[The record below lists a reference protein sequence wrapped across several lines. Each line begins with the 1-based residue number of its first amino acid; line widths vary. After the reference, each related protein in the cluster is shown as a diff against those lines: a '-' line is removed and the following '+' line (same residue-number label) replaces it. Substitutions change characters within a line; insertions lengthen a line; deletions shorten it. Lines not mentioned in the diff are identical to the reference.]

1 MEKLEIAGIEVKP
14 GKKINQWIP
23 LSRTYYGEL
32 KIPFIGI
39 GGASP
44 GKTLFLISGIHG
56 TEYVGLEAIL
66 RFCEEIDPS
75 KMKGN
80 LISIPFI
87 NVPAFEYITRET
99 PFDSLN
105 LNRVFPGKKGGFLS
119 ERMANF
125 LTEKVLPKVDY
136 AIDLHGARASDMQNS
151 LVGFLEAGKLSSLDV
166 AKAFGI
172 ETLWRLSSSG
182 IKGDFTTEAITQGV
196 LAIVVEVGGESR
208 CKEEWVQTDMQGFRN
223 VMISLGMLNGKLSK
237 LPAKYIV
244 MEGFYQYCNAGGFLR
259 SKVNLKDKVKKGQVL
274 GTIVDL
280 LGKELE
286 VLKAEKDGVIHGL
299 RTLPKINPGDW
310 TYWVGVK
317 KEEIKR

>member
-1 MEKLEIAGIEVKP
+1 MAKFEIAGVEVKP
-14 GKKINQWIP
+14 GRKVYKWIS
-23 LSRTYYGEL
+23 LGKTYYGEL

-39 GGASP
+39 GGTSP

-66 RFCEEIDPS
+66 RFCEELDP
-75 KMKGN
+75 KKLRGN
-80 LISIPFI
+80 LVSIPFI

-99 PFDSLN
+99 PFDGLN

-125 LTEKVLPKVDY
+125 IVEKVLPNVDY
-136 AIDLHGARASDMQNS
+136 AIDIHGARSSDMQNS
-151 LVGFLEAGKLSSLDV
+151 LVGFVETEELSSLDV

-182 IKGDFTTEAITQGV
+182 IKGDLTTESAAHGV
-196 LAIVVEVGGESR
+196 SAIVVEVGGESR
-208 CKEEWVQTDMQGFRN
+208 CKEEWVQTDLDGFRN
-223 VMISLGMLNGKLSK
+223 VMISLKMLRGKPSK

-244 MEGFYQYCNAGGFLR
+244 MEGFYQYCSSGGFLR
-259 SKVNLKDKVKKGQVL
+259 SKVGLKERVKKGQVL

-280 LGKELE
+280 LGKQLE

-310 TYWVGVK
+310 TYWVGAI
-317 KEEIKR
+317 KEEIRR